1 MVTDLP
7 EPLKQDILLVMN
19 LHQVTLLVLPDFS
32 AAFDTV
38 IYEVLLK
45 RLHTQVGIRGK
56 VLDWFKSYLRRRIR
70 AAKLRFAR

>member
-38 IYEVLLK
+38 NYEVLLE
-45 RLHTQVGIRGK
+45 RLHTDVGIRGK
-56 VLDWFKSYLRRRIR
+56 AFDWFKSSLRRRIR
-70 AAKLRFAR
+70 AAKLRFGR

>member
-38 IYEVLLK
+38 NYEVLGSLRYGDYGL
-45 RLHTQVGIRGK
+45 RLRINM
-56 VLDWFKSYLRRRIR
+56 LLRMI
-70 AAKLRFAR
+70 KTT